1 MPIATI
7 ITLIINYY
15 KFLNIFVYIKMPKID
30 IINQNS
36 YLNNDVLDM
45 NFDKNENSLLKD
57 NLNLIKNKILEN
69 KKRNNI
75 KKLFKIN

>member
-1 MPIATI
+1 
-7 ITLIINYY
+7 
-15 KFLNIFVYIKMPKID
+15 MPKID

-45 NFDKNENSLLKD
+45 NFDKNKNSLLKD

-69 KKRNNI
+69 KKKNNI

>member
-1 MPIATI
+1 
-7 ITLIINYY
+7 
-15 KFLNIFVYIKMPKID
+15 MPKID

-45 NFDKNENSLLKD
+45 NFDKNQNSLLKD

-69 KKRNNI
+69 KKKNNI

>member
-1 MPIATI
+1 
-7 ITLIINYY
+7 
-15 KFLNIFVYIKMPKID
+15 MPKID
-30 IINQNS
+30 IINQNP

-45 NFDKNENSLLKD
+45 NFDKNDNSLLKN

-69 KKRNNI
+69 KKKNNI

>member
-1 MPIATI
+1 
-7 ITLIINYY
+7 
-15 KFLNIFVYIKMPKID
+15 MPKID
-30 IINQNS
+30 IINQNP

-45 NFDKNENSLLKD
+45 NFDKNKNSLLKD

-69 KKRNNI
+69 KKKKNI